1 MPSRTGTKKA
11 RRACAG
17 PCLSWSG
24 QRDSN
29 PRMTAWEAVAL
40 PLGDARMPD
49 DSNTASVRRESTRRE
64 KGALGGKAQCR
75 AIRLNWT
82 FPAFNDQ
89 SGAAGMKR
97 LWMCTGTGTKSAA
110 HGPTANVY
118 RRSITTTKFA
128 PSRSCSVRILSAGI
142 PILVRSPPYA
152 PSTNAKG
159 RSR

>member
-17 PCLSWSG
+17 PRLSWSG

-49 DSNTASVRRESTRRE
+49 DSNTASVRGESIRRE
-64 KGALGGKAQCR
+64 KGMLGRKAQCR
-75 AIRLNWT
+75 VTHLNWT
-82 FPAFNDQ
+82 FLTFNNQ
-89 SGAAGMKR
+89 RGAAGVKR
-97 LWMCTGTGTKSAA
+97 LWMRTGTGTKSAA
-110 HGPTANVY
+110 RGSNANVY
-118 RRSITTTKFA
+118 RRPITTTEFA
-128 PSRSCSVRILSAGI
+128 PSRSCSVRILSARI